1 MIRQSAME
9 FDNEDNDSLSKTM
22 ELLVGESLNHGK
34 NRLSLNMGPSLHVL
48 KLKSKI
54 MIPNESTSPT
64 MHENGVPRA
73 STPPMI
79 VLVR

>member
-1 MIRQSAME
+1 MK
-9 FDNEDNDSLSKTM
+9 DNNSLSRTM
-22 ELLVGESLNHGK
+22 ELPFGESLNHGK
-34 NRLSLNMGPSLHVL
+34 NKLSSNTGPSLHVP

-54 MIPNESTSPT
+54 MIPSESTSPT

-79 VLVR
+79 ILVR